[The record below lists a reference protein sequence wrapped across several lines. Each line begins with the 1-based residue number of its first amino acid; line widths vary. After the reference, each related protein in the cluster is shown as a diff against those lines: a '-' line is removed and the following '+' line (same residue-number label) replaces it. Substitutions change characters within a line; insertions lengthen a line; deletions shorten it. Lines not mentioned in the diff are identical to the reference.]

1 MVYNLEKIIDHI
13 RKKDEEEEM
22 GMTNIQEAENLIKMG
37 MDLLTVIRITGLE
50 WEEINSI
57 KKYMN

>member
-1 MVYNLEKIIDHI
+1 MIYNLERMFDDMISE
-13 RKKDEEEEM
+13 DEEEMEI
-22 GMTNIQEAENLIKMG
+22 TCIKEAENLIKMG

>member
-1 MVYNLEKIIDHI
+1 MIYNLERMMDDIME
-13 RKKDEEEEM
+13 KDEEEME
-22 GMTNIQEAENLIKMG
+22 IAPIKEAENLIKLG

>member
-1 MVYNLEKIIDHI
+1 MIYNLERMFDDMISE
-13 RKKDEEEEM
+13 DEEEMEI
-22 GMTNIQEAENLIKMG
+22 TCIKEAENLIKMG

-50 WEEINSI
+50 WEEIGSI

>member
-1 MVYNLEKIIDHI
+1 MIYNLERMFDDITSE
-13 RKKDEEEEM
+13 DEEEMEI
-22 GMTNIQEAENLIKMG
+22 TCIKEAENLIKMG

-50 WEEINSI
+50 WEEIGSI

>member
-1 MVYNLEKIIDHI
+1 MIYNLERMFDDITS
-13 RKKDEEEEM
+13 KDEEEMEI
-22 GMTNIQEAENLIKMG
+22 TCIEEAENLIKMG